1 MGSGSDENAIFVIPA
16 KAGVSGGRDGLER
29 ANHTPRC
36 RLRWHDDEKQIIQPP
51 ESPSRV
57 NGIMKLTLLVLP
69 LLFAAAPA
77 AAAPFS
83 GDPPPKV
90 STLVVFGNDPCPR
103 SKDDEI
109 VVCARQPESERY
121 RIPKQFRKRPSTDAV
136 SQSWVERARTL
147 DMVSQ
152 KGLPNSCSPQGS
164 NGQTGCMHQ
173 FLEAYRAEREA
184 AKKGE

>member
-1 MGSGSDENAIFVIPA
+1 
-16 KAGVSGGRDGLER
+16 
-29 ANHTPRC
+29 
-36 RLRWHDDEKQIIQPP
+36 
-51 ESPSRV
+51 
-57 NGIMKLTLLVLP
+57 MKLAPILP
-69 LLFAAAPA
+69 LLLLAAAPA
-77 AAAPFS
+77 AAAPPA
-83 GDPPPKV
+83 DRNPPPKI
-90 STLVVFGNDPCPR
+90 STLVVYGNDPCPR

-121 RIPKQFRKRPSTDAV
+121 RIPKQFRNKPKHDAV

-173 FLEAYRAEREA
+173 FLEAWRAEREA
-184 AKKGE
+184 AKRGQ